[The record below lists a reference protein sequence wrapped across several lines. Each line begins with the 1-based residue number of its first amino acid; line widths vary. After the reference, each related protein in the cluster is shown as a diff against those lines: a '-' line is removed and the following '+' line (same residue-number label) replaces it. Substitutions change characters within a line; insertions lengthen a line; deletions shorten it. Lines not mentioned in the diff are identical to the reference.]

1 MARRGIVG
9 PWIGAPKLFC
19 APELF
24 FSATRM
30 KIVFVLLVLVL
41 AGCTEKPKHT
51 GLSLGEATDLAVK
64 LANDEAEALYKC
76 RPFSNGPPAQ
86 SVAGG
91 WFWKDH
97 EGQGQFD
104 IEATVKF
111 GTNGAQPS
119 VRVSLLDSRA
129 DPLRF
134 R

>member
-1 MARRGIVG
+1 
-9 PWIGAPKLFC
+9 
-19 APELF
+19 
-24 FSATRM
+24 M
-30 KIVFVLLVLVL
+30 KTVFVLLVLVL
-41 AGCTEKPKHT
+41 AGCSEKPKNT

-86 SVAGG
+86 LVEGG

-97 EGQGQFD
+97 QGQGVFD

-111 GTNGAQPS
+111 ATNGAQRS
-119 VRVSLLDSRA
+119 VHVSLLDSRA

-134 R
+134 